1 MIDRVISI
9 AGRRVWLNEEREAMR
24 AADESS
30 RPDWVWAGGGTEDE
44 TERPFELSII
54 RAEDNVRVALVLLLL
69 PVGYAAPD
77 LLTIPS
83 AYSAGLMIGALLSIW
98 ARLRRR
104 GSLSGGA
111 TIVVLGDL
119 AWMSLVILGTG
130 GLASPF
136 SALLIVPIL
145 YSVALFGRMRYAVS
159 FVTAMVVLIF
169 LTLGVSG
176 SLEAWT
182 LVGLLLAV
190 MALAWVA
197 RGICQ
202 VLERERRTN
211 ELVIRNMSEGILL
224 LDCDRCVVV
233 ANRQFQRL
241 TGVSVLEIVGGRAE
255 DLAAD
260 ARFEPLDEVLQDV
273 AAPVEG
279 PTTIAR
285 EVSMELAEP
294 RDLRVTTERCVGPG
308 GERVGYVV
316 IVQDVTPIKSVM
328 RVKEA
333 GLSMLTH
340 EIRSPLTTLRVTA
353 SMLSALSDSV
363 SDEKVNRFAEI
374 LDAETQRL
382 VWIAGELL
390 NASYLEDPD
399 CDLERESCDIAAL
412 VRRVRRVVSLRAREK
427 QITVGG
433 EQSADLGELSVDSKR
448 LQSAVHRLCDNALKY
463 TEPGGT
469 IGVSAH
475 RENGELCIAVSDN
488 GNGIPDDKLD
498 LIFEKFSQIEDD
510 SDRERSE
517 RGTGLGLY
525 VVDRIVSM
533 HGGTLDVDSEVG
545 SGSTFTIRLP
555 VPSTEEEAS
564 DTAPSDVASASED
577 PALAAK

>member
-1 MIDRVISI
+1 
-9 AGRRVWLNEEREAMR
+9 MR
-24 AADESS
+24 AADDSS

-83 AYSAGLMIGALLSIW
+83 AYSAGLMIGALLSIWARYEADW

-169 LTLGVSG
+169 LTLGISG
-176 SLEAWT
+176 SLQAWT

-241 TGVSVLEIVGGRAE
+241 TGVSVLEIVGARAE

-279 PTTIAR
+279 PTTISR
-285 EVSMELAEP
+285 EVNMELTEP

-308 GERVGYVV
+308 GERVGYV
-316 IVQDVTPIKSVM
+316 IIIQDVTPIKSVM

-353 SMLSALSDSV
+353 SMLSALSDNV

-399 CDLERESCDIAAL
+399 CGLERESCDIASL

-433 EQSADLGELSVDSKR
+433 EQSADLGQLSVDSKR
-448 LQSAVHRLCDNALKY
+448 LQSAIHRLCDNALKY

-469 IGVSAH
+469 IGVSAY
-475 RENGELCIAVSDN
+475 RENGELCISVSDS

-533 HGGTLDVDSEVG
+533 HGGTLDVQSEVG

-555 VPSTEEEAS
+555 VPSTEEESS
-564 DTAPSDVASASED
+564 DTAPSDVASASEE